1 MTEISLPIVR
11 FAHALALS
19 FGQTKRPHMFYQADS
34 PRSPA
39 QAQGFAHSCCVKL
52 PQVCLTFG
60 FDIPESKYI
69 KFD

>member
-11 FAHALALS
+11 LAHALALS

-39 QAQGFAHSCCVKL
+39 QAQGFA
-52 PQVCLTFG
+52 
-60 FDIPESKYI
+60 
-69 KFD
+69 